1 MNIFDNL
8 IQSSTN
14 QFLGNKV
21 QPQPSFATPQAPR
34 TSSYVAPNV
43 PYTPVQTKQ
52 PVLFANEK
60 TTYQK
65 MLSDGVSEQEAQKL
79 VKQHRDS
86 LYQTK
91 DLTPNEMTTLR
102 KMASD

>member
-1 MNIFDNL
+1 MNLFDNI
-8 IQSSTN
+8 IQS
-14 QFLGNKV
+14 QFNNFTGKQV

-43 PYTPVQTKQ
+43 PYTPVQTKH

-86 LYQTK
+86 LYPIK
-91 DLTPNEMTTLR
+91 DLTPNEVTTLR